1 MEKIVNALIA
11 AIEVWDPYTASHQK
25 RVATLALAIAREMGF
40 SKRRLDILR
49 IAAILHDIGK
59 INLPSEILSK
69 PGKLA
74 DCEFNLIK
82 IHSEAGYEILRRI
95 EFPSKVAKIV
105 YQHHEKMDGSGY
117 PQGLVNGDIILE
129 ARILNVAD
137 VVEAISSNRP
147 YRPAIGLDEALEEIG
162 NNSNGQYD
170 PETVKICISLFKKKN
185 FKFEDIKLRE
195 KERELNY

>member
-11 AIEVWDPYTASHQK
+11 AIEVWDPYTAGHQK

-40 SKRRLDILR
+40 NRKRLDILR

-59 INLPSEILSK
+59 INLPSEILCK

-82 IHSEAGYEILRRI
+82 IHSEAGYDILKKI
-95 EFPSKVAKIV
+95 DFPDIVADIV

-117 PQGLVNGDIILE
+117 PRGLKGTDILLE

-147 YRPAIGLDEALEEIG
+147 YRPALGVNEALREIEE
-162 NNSNGQYD
+162 NDNKYD
-170 PETVKICISLFKKKN
+170 RDTTKICLTLFKEKN
-185 FKFEDIKLRE
+185 FKFEDIRLRE
-195 KERELNY
+195 TEREPS

>member
-1 MEKIVNALIA
+1 MEKIVNALMA
-11 AIEVWDPYTASHQK
+11 AIEVWDPYTAGHQR
-25 RVATLALAIAREMGF
+25 RVATLAMAIAREMGF
-40 SKRRLDILR
+40 NKRRLDILR

-59 INLPSEILSK
+59 INLPSEILCK

-82 IHSEAGYEILRRI
+82 IHSEAGYDILKKI
-95 EFPSKVAKIV
+95 DFPDIVADIV

-117 PQGLVNGDIILE
+117 PLGLMGNNILLE

-147 YRPAIGLDEALEEIG
+147 YRPALGIEKALREIEE
-162 NNSNGQYD
+162 NENDQYD
-170 PETVKICISLFKKKN
+170 KDTTRICLALFKEKN
-185 FKFEDIKLRE
+185 FQLEDIKLRE
-195 KERELNY
+195 TEREPS

>member
-11 AIEVWDPYTASHQK
+11 AIEVWDPYTAGHQK
-25 RVATLALAIAREMGF
+25 RVATLALAIAQEMGF
-40 SKRRLDILR
+40 NKRRLDILR

-59 INLPSEILSK
+59 INLPSEILCK

-74 DCEFNLIK
+74 DCEYNLIK
-82 IHSEAGYEILRRI
+82 IHAEAGYDILKKI
-95 EFPSKVAKIV
+95 DFPIIVADIV

-117 PQGLVNGDIILE
+117 PRGLKGNDILLE
-129 ARILNVAD
+129 AKILNVAD

-147 YRPAIGLDEALEEIG
+147 YRPAFGIKEALREIEEND
-162 NNSNGQYD
+162 NNRYD
-170 PETVKICISLFKKKN
+170 QDTVKICLTLFKEKN

-195 KERELNY
+195 TKREPS